1 MSKRAFK
8 VLAVLTFVLLAFVG
22 TVTFFGDNLRR
33 LFGSGTVCL
42 AGDVDPHPAAMALAA
57 NTPRPAPADSLQRKS
72 LRNFGAYDEPEAAP
86 PPPPAGRTT
95 SNPYTLTS
103 DDTLSTFAVDVDTA
117 SYAQFRR
124 SVKSDRIPADATVRV
139 EEWVNYFR
147 YRVPEPTPAEG
158 PFHVALE
165 AAPSPFSPRQH
176 LLKVSLQ
183 GRHLTQAQ
191 RKPTHLV
198 FLVDISG
205 SMSGDDRLGLA
216 KKSMKLAV
224 AGLNPTDT
232 VALTTYAGDVRTVL
246 ESTPVSQR
254 KDIDAAIDALATGGG
269 TNMGDGLELAYQHAV
284 HKAGSKNVARVVVL
298 TDGDT
303 NLGRDQSADAMLAR
317 IGKYVKEGVT
327 LSTIGFGMGNY
338 RDDLMERLANRG
350 NGNCYY
356 IDSEREA
363 RRVFQEQLGGT
374 MEVIA
379 QDVKIQVE
387 FDKVAV
393 KGYRL
398 LGYENRAIAD
408 KDFRKDSVDAGEVGS
423 GHTVTA
429 LYELDLTGE
438 GSRVATVRVRAKK
451 PGGSEAA
458 EQPFHLERS
467 QVRDSLSSASAD
479 LRFAIAV
486 AGTADLLRGTTP
498 NDDRSFARLHALAA
512 DAVDGQEDREEFL
525 TLLGKLRELLAPR
538 GAVQSAQRPPY

>member
-22 TVTFFGDNLRR
+22 TVTFFGDNIRKY
-33 LFGSGTVCL
+33 FGNSTVCL
-42 AGDVDPHPAAMALAA
+42 AGDSADALAPGSPTSA
-57 NTPRPAPADSLQRKS
+57 RPSGVDSLQRKPM
-72 LRNFGAYDEPEAAP
+72 RNFGTGAYGAPEPEPAP
-86 PPPPAGRTT
+86 PPRPGRTT

-103 DDTLSTFAVDVDTA
+103 EDSLSTFAVDVDTA
-117 SYAQFRR
+117 SYALFRR
-124 SVKSDRIPADATVRV
+124 AVKGDRTPATDTVRV
-139 EEWVNYFR
+139 EEWVNSFR
-147 YRVPEPTPAEG
+147 YRIPEPTPAEG

-165 AAPSPFSPRQH
+165 AAPSPFSPQQH

-183 GRHLTQAQ
+183 GRRLSKAQ

-205 SMSGDDRLGLA
+205 SMEGDDRLGLA

-232 VALTTYAGDVRTVL
+232 VTLTTYAGDVRTVL
-246 ESTPVSQR
+246 EPTPASQS
-254 KDIDAAIDALATGGG
+254 KTIHAAIDALRTGGG
-269 TNMGDGLELAYQHAV
+269 TNMGNGLELAYRHAIR
-284 HKAGSKNVARVVVL
+284 KASANTVSRVVVL

-303 NLGRDQSADAMLAR
+303 NLGQNQTADSMLES

-327 LSTIGFGMGNY
+327 LSAIGFGMGNY
-338 RDDLMERLANRG
+338 RDGLMERLANRG
-350 NGNCYY
+350 NGNSYY

-374 MEVIA
+374 LEVIA

-387 FDKVAV
+387 FDKTAV

-408 KDFRKDSVDAGEVGS
+408 SDFRKDSVDAGEVGS

-429 LYELDLTGE
+429 LYELDLTAE
-438 GSRVATVRVRAKK
+438 GTHVATVRVRAKK
-451 PGGSEAA
+451 PGDSEAA
-458 EQPFHLERS
+458 EQRFNLERN
-467 QVRDSLSSASAD
+467 QVRESLATASAD

-512 DAVDGQEDREEFL
+512 DATDGQDDREEFL

-538 GAVQSAQRPPY
+538 TVKSARAQPY